1 MLMALEIFLWIWR
14 FFFGACIF
22 SFLNVVV
29 DRLPRNESIVKGRS
43 HCDHCGHS
51 LGAMEL
57 IPVISYLMLRGRCK
71 NCHGKIPVRSL
82 VVEILGGAAFMG
94 CVYFYSDGSLGIISL
109 EGLLAFSF
117 ICILMVVAYIDL
129 DTQMIYDRF
138 HILILVLGIISCF
151 VSKDLN
157 IVERLIG
164 SVVISVPMLVLTILI
179 PSAFGGGDIKLMAVS
194 GFFLGFKAIV
204 IAMFIALIIGGG
216 YGTYM
221 LVTKKLDKKDH
232 FAFGPY
238 LAIGL
243 IVALFIGNEMMNWY
257 IGLL

>member
-1 MLMALEIFLWIWR
+1 MLMTLEIFLWIWR

-29 DRLPRNESIVKGRS
+29 DRLPRGESIVRGRS

-57 IPVISYLMLRGRCK
+57 IPVISYLMLRGKCK
-71 NCHGKIPVRSL
+71 NCHEKIPVRSL

-94 CVYFYSDGSLGIISL
+94 CVYFYNDGSLGIISL

-138 HILILVLGIISCF
+138 HILIIVLTIISCF
-151 VSKDLN
+151 VSNDLN

-179 PSAFGGGDIKLMAVS
+179 PGAFGGGDIKLMAVS
-194 GFFLGFKAIV
+194 GFLLGVKAIV

-216 YGTYM
+216 YGAYM
-221 LVTKKLDKKDH
+221 LLTKKLDRKDH

-238 LAIGL
+238 LVIGL

>member
-43 HCDHCGHS
+43 HCDHCGQS

-71 NCHGKIPVRSL
+71 NCHEKIPVRSL

-94 CVYFYSDGSLGIISL
+94 CVYFYNDGSLGIISL

-194 GFFLGFKAIV
+194 GFFLGVKAIV

-221 LVTKKLDKKDH
+221 LITKKFDKKDH

>member
-109 EGLLAFSF
+109 EGLLAFIF

-151 VSKDLN
+151 ISKDLN

-164 SVVISVPMLVLTILI
+164 SVVISVPMLVLSILI
-179 PSAFGGGDIKLMAVS
+179 PGAFGGGDIKLMAVS

-243 IVALFIGNEMMNWY
+243 IVALFIGNELMNWY

>member
-164 SVVISVPMLVLTILI
+164 SVVISVPMLVLSIFI
-179 PSAFGGGDIKLMAVS
+179 PGAFGGGDIKLMAVS
-194 GFFLGFKAIV
+194 GFFLGLKAIV

-243 IVALFIGNEMMNWY
+243 IVALFIGNELMNWY

>member
-164 SVVISVPMLVLTILI
+164 SVVISVPMLVLSILI
-179 PSAFGGGDIKLMAVS
+179 PGAFGGGDIKLMAVS

>member
-82 VVEILGGAAFMG
+82 VVEILGGAAFMS

-164 SVVISVPMLVLTILI
+164 SVVISVPMLVLSILI
-179 PSAFGGGDIKLMAVS
+179 PGAFGGGDVKLMAVS

-243 IVALFIGNEMMNWY
+243 IVALFIGNELMNWY

>member
-29 DRLPRNESIVKGRS
+29 DRLPRNESIAKGRS

-164 SVVISVPMLVLTILI
+164 NVVISVPMLVLSILI
-179 PSAFGGGDIKLMAVS
+179 PGAFGGGDIKLMAVS

-221 LVTKKLDKKDH
+221 LVTKRLDKKDH

>member
-151 VSKDLN
+151 ISKDLN

-164 SVVISVPMLVLTILI
+164 SVVISVPMLVLSILI
-179 PSAFGGGDIKLMAVS
+179 PGAFGGGDIKLMAVS

-243 IVALFIGNEMMNWY
+243 IVALFIGNELMNWY

>member
-151 VSKDLN
+151 ISKDLN

-164 SVVISVPMLVLTILI
+164 SVVISVPMLVLSILI
-179 PSAFGGGDIKLMAVS
+179 PGAFGGGDIKLMAVS